1 MTPTKRPSAALSH
14 GHIHVTAAL
23 RTQIKTRD
31 RVRDLAEV
39 YTHEREVNAML
50 DLVAN
55 MFPSEAD
62 PGNHDR
68 KFLEPACGSG
78 NFLEEILRRKLSTVT
93 VRRYGHA
100 DRYEHRILR
109 CLASIY
115 AVDIDHDNVKESRD
129 RLRWVIA
136 SHVDNDLVTWSV
148 TEGFASAVNTV
159 LATNI
164 VRGDT
169 LTEARAIEF
178 IDYKSGRAG
187 TFTRSWSH
195 LETPPAIEQL
205 DLFAEPP
212 AEPKKDEVAI
222 HYSLLA
228 DQPRAGHCRSATHR
242 GYDVTQ
248 ARASKHEVARQIR
261 TGQHIPDILDCLA
274 QLSNDEVPTPPKLA
288 RAMLDLLPDEVW
300 GKADYGWL
308 DPFCKSGIFLRE
320 VAARLLDGLS
330 DQIPTSTSVVTT
342 STATCCGAPRSRR

>member
-1 MTPTKRPSAALSH
+1 MAATTRPSAALSH
-14 GHIHVTAAL
+14 NHIHVTAAL

-50 DLVAN
+50 DLIPD
-55 MFPSEAD
+55 MFPTEGD

-100 DRYEHRILR
+100 NRYEHRILR

-115 AVDIDHDNVKESRD
+115 AVDIDQGNVDESRD

-148 TEGFASAVNTV
+148 SDGFASSVNTI

-169 LTEARAIEF
+169 LSEARTIEF
-178 IDYKSGRAG
+178 IDYKPGRAG
-187 TFTRSWSH
+187 TFTRFWSY
-195 LETPPAIEQL
+195 LEDPPAKEQL
-205 DLFAEPP
+205 DLFGEPVT
-212 AEPKKDEVAI
+212 EPKKDEVPI
-222 HYSLLA
+222 YYGLLA
-228 DQPRAGHCRSATHR
+228 DNPEPVTAKSERSGGT
-242 GYDVTQ
+242 
-248 ARASKHEVARQIR
+248 E
-261 TGQHIPDILDCLA
+261 
-274 QLSNDEVPTPPKLA
+274 
-288 RAMLDLLPDEVW
+288 
-300 GKADYGWL
+300 
-308 DPFCKSGIFLRE
+308 
-320 VAARLLDGLS
+320 
-330 DQIPTSTSVVTT
+330 
-342 STATCCGAPRSRR
+342 